1 MITPDK
7 KTKKKNVITAIA
19 IIAFMIFLFFFTLYN
34 TGVFDRAI
42 WLKKKKLTPL
52 LLAGIFVLMLGLS
65 YAAVPLYDLF
75 CRVTG
80 FGGTTQVANNAPKI
94 VLDKV
99 VSVRFDTNVNNLP
112 WDFKAKSNVIDVKVG
127 QVNKIE
133 FEVENYGN
141 EPTAGVATF
150 NVSPSSFGKYYSK
163 LGCFCF
169 EKQELKA
176 GEKATYIMTFY
187 LDPEMVNDPTTKNLQ
202 DVTMSYTFFSTDY
215 YKQS

>member
-1 MITPDK
+1 MIE
-7 KTKKKNVITAIA
+7 
-19 IIAFMIFLFFFTLYN
+19 
-34 TGVFDRAI
+34 
-42 WLKKKKLTPL
+42 KKKLTPL
-52 LLAGIFVLMLGLS
+52 VLAGIFVLMLGLS
-65 YAAVPLYDLF
+65 YASVPLYEIF

-112 WDFKAKSNVIDVKVG
+112 WDFKAKKNVMDVKVG

-133 FEVENYGN
+133 FEVLNYSD
-141 EPTAGVATF
+141 EPTAGVASF

-176 GEKATYIMTFY
+176 GEKATYVMTFY
-187 LDPEMVNDPTTKNLQ
+187 LDPEMVNDATVKNLE
-202 DVTMSYTFFSTDY
+202 DVTMSYTFFSTDC

>member
-1 MITPDK
+1 MIE
-7 KTKKKNVITAIA
+7 
-19 IIAFMIFLFFFTLYN
+19 
-34 TGVFDRAI
+34 
-42 WLKKKKLTPL
+42 KKKLTPL

-112 WDFKAKSNVIDVKVG
+112 WDFKAKSNVMDVKVG

-133 FEVENYGN
+133 FEVVNYSN
-141 EPTAGVATF
+141 EPTAGVASF
-150 NVSPSSFGKYYSK
+150 NVSPG
-163 LGCFCF
+163 
-169 EKQELKA
+169 
-176 GEKATYIMTFY
+176 
-187 LDPEMVNDPTTKNLQ
+187 
-202 DVTMSYTFFSTDY
+202 FFS
-215 YKQS
+215 KSFSGVVSLIPPGCPVCL

>member
-1 MITPDK
+1 MIE
-7 KTKKKNVITAIA
+7 
-19 IIAFMIFLFFFTLYN
+19 
-34 TGVFDRAI
+34 
-42 WLKKKKLTPL
+42 KKKLTPL
-52 LLAGIFVLMLGLS
+52 VRAGIFVLMLGLS
-65 YAAVPLYDLF
+65 YASVPLYEIF

-112 WDFKAKSNVIDVKVG
+112 WDFKAKKNVMDVKVG

-133 FEVENYGN
+133 FEVLNYSD
-141 EPTAGVATF
+141 EPTAGVASF

-176 GEKATYIMTFY
+176 GEKATYVMTFY
-187 LDPEMVNDPTTKNLQ
+187 LDPEMVNDATVKNLE